1 MIWRTGV
8 RFAFLIMGDFD
19 SSIDKAAIHDGSAQ
33 IIGVSDMQ
41 QAIEE
46 ARRLEKEGIGCI
58 ELCGA
63 FGEENARRII
73 EVTGNRIP
81 IGHIVHLPE
90 QDEIY
95 RMAFAADKQ
104 G

>member
-1 MIWRTGV
+1 M

-19 SSIDKAAIHDGSAQ
+19 SNIDKAAIHDGSAQ

-63 FGEENARRII
+63 FGEENECSQNHRGDR
-73 EVTGNRIP
+73 
-81 IGHIVHLPE
+81 E
-90 QDEIY
+90 QDSY
-95 RMAFAADKQ
+95 RPYSPSP
-104 G
+104 

>member
-8 RFAFLIMGDFD
+8 RFTFLIMGDFD
-19 SSIDKAAIHDGSAQ
+19 SNIDKAAIHDGSAQ

-41 QAIEE
+41 QAMEE

-73 EVTGNRIP
+73 EATGNRIP
-81 IGHIVHLPE
+81 IGHIVHFPE